1 MIEVGRPTRDEYYL
15 RIAEA
20 VASRSTCIKRKY
32 GCVIVNHDEIVATG
46 YNGNV
51 RGDWNCCD
59 GCECLRP
66 DAGHNHSDSGYAD
79 CRSVHAEQN
88 ALISAARRDMVGGTM
103 YLVAVAGN
111 GSAILDIPGPCPI
124 CGRMVRNAG
133 IVRLCTWTT
142 GADGSVCATVKEL

>member
-1 MIEVGRPTRDEYYL
+1 MIKVGRPTRDEYYL

-51 RGDWNCCD
+51 RGDINCCD
-59 GCECLRP
+59 GSECLRP
-66 DAGHNHSDSGYAD
+66 AAGHNCSSSGYSD

-88 ALISAARRDMVGGTM
+88 ALISAARKDMIGGTM
-103 YLVAVAGN
+103 YLVAVADN

-124 CGRMVRNAG
+124 CDRMVRNAG
-133 IVRLCTWTT
+133 IEKLCTWTT